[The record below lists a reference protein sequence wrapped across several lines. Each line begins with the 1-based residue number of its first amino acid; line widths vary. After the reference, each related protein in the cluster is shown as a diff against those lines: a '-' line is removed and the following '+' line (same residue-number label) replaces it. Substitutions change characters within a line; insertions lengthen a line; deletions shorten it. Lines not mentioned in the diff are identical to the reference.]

1 MYYSLSYSRLYD
13 LVAVVHR
20 VEGVPLCVSVGCPG
34 GSSPYLG
41 PLGQCVSL
49 LGNSSLSTFGEQ
61 CFVVLRTL
69 DFSIHYSGLFYELI

>member
-13 LVAVVHR
+13 LVAVVQS
-20 VEGVPLCVSVGCPG
+20 GGGVSVGGPG

-49 LGNSSLSTFGEQ
+49 LGNSSLSTFGAQ
-61 CFVVLRTL
+61 CLVVLRTL